1 MYISLF
7 NKYNLSYYNLL
18 IIFFI
23 VFFIKKTNITIN
35 LIINLFIVAGG
46 LYYFYDYN
54 SNIKQTKNK
63 ILNRINSTQ
72 DTLDNITNKNI
83 LNTENSENSKNTE
96 TNKVT
101 IDNIDYSEPI
111 FNNITKL
118 TEYTK
123 YNKES
128 IKECINLI
136 NSFYK
141 NINSDNINYQILSKC
156 SFIIEK
162 IREYLTF
169 PLTTIEPD
177 QSSDY
182 IKLIKE
188 IYIDV
193 NTKFEEKNNLY
204 KELQPINIL
213 NNPIQ
218 KYKELPYYDL
228 KNNVNNNLVY

>member
-23 VFFIKKTNITIN
+23 VFFIKKTNITMN

-63 ILNRINSTQ
+63 ILDRINSTK
-72 DTLDNITNKNI
+72 DTLTNITNKNI
-83 LNTENSENSKNTE
+83 LDTENTES
-96 TNKVT
+96 NKVT

-123 YNKES
+123 YNRES

-136 NSFYK
+136 NAFYK
-141 NINSDNINYQILSKC
+141 NINVDNINYQILSKC
-156 SFIIEK
+156 SFIIDK

-169 PLTTIEPD
+169 PLTTIESD
-177 QSSDY
+177 KSSDY

-188 IYIDV
+188 IYIDI
-193 NTKFEEKNNLY
+193 NTKFEEKKKLY